1 MMTTAVSLAR
11 IGGILFLLACQSSG
25 PPHMEDALTL
35 YREGQ
40 INAARRELLAYIAAY
55 PTRPESDDAR
65 QRILLIRRIK
75 ALEAETVALWRHGDL
90 EAARRT
96 LGVMRVLHPV
106 YVDSASLFR
115 SLDLEIA
122 PQSLVEA
129 AAGLQL
135 IDPGDSSVV
144 RRIPLALTLLDRQEE
159 AVIMLARQRE
169 AAHLRG
175 NATSGGPAAL
185 ESSELLRRK
194 VAAHRAFER
203 ATASPDP
210 LSAEIERL
218 AGQLDRLLR
227 YAAAGP
233 SLAPLQFEY
242 GFQG

>member
-1 MMTTAVSLAR
+1 MMTRAVSLAR

-55 PTRPESDDAR
+55 PTKPESDDAR

-106 YVDSASLFR
+106 YVDSTSLFR

-122 PQSLVEA
+122 SQSFVEA

-135 IDPGDSSVV
+135 IDPGPFGEKRFITGLPMLLND
-144 RRIPLALTLLDRQEE
+144 RIQPIHQFLL
-159 AVIMLARQRE
+159 L
-169 AAHLRG
+169 G
-175 NATSGGPAAL
+175 S
-185 ESSELLRRK
+185 
-194 VAAHRAFER
+194 
-203 ATASPDP
+203 
-210 LSAEIERL
+210 
-218 AGQLDRLLR
+218 
-227 YAAAGP
+227 
-233 SLAPLQFEY
+233 SLACC
-242 GFQG
+242 